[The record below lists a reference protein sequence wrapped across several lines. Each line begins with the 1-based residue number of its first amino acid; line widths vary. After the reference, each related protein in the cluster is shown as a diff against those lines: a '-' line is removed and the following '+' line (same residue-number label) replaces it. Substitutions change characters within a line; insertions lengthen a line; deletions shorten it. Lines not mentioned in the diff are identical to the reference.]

1 MAPLRKRRLPEYKY
15 LLSSY
20 HSGEENLKHEVSP
33 GPSMGPVK
41 KIVKNF
47 WNSEYKIVK

>member
-20 HSGEENLKHEVSP
+20 HSGEENLKHEVSQGLSV
-33 GPSMGPVK
+33 GPHQ

-47 WNSEYKIVK
+47 WKSEYKIVK

>member
-1 MAPLRKRRLPEYKY
+1 MTPLRKRRLPEYKY

-20 HSGEENLKHEVSP
+20 HSGEENLKHEVSQGLSV
-33 GPSMGPVK
+33 GPCQ

-47 WNSEYKIVK
+47 WKSEYKIVK

>member
-1 MAPLRKRRLPEYKY
+1 MTPLRKRRLPEYKY

-20 HSGEENLKHEVSP
+20 HSGEENLKHEVSQ
-33 GPSMGPVK
+33 GLSVGPVK

-47 WNSEYKIVK
+47 WKSEYKIVK

>member
-20 HSGEENLKHEVSP
+20 HSGEENPKNEISQ

-47 WNSEYKIVK
+47 WKSEYKIVK

>member
-1 MAPLRKRRLPEYKY
+1 MTPLRKRRLPEYKY

-20 HSGEENLKHEVSP
+20 HSGGENLKHEVSQ
-33 GPSMGPVK
+33 GPSMGPRQ

-47 WNSEYKIVK
+47 WKSEYKIVK

>member
-20 HSGEENLKHEVSP
+20 HSGEENLKHEVSRGLSV
-33 GPSMGPVK
+33 GPRK

-47 WNSEYKIVK
+47 WKSEYKIVK

>member
-20 HSGEENLKHEVSP
+20 HSGEENLKHKVSQGLSV
-33 GPSMGPVK
+33 GPRQ
-41 KIVKNF
+41 KNCEKF
-47 WNSEYKIVK
+47 LEI